1 MKSGQVIPLIN
12 WLVQGFI
19 KRRALNEER
28 TYPKQSP
35 ETFYKK
41 GVLQN
46 FIKLTEK
53 HMYISESLQIY
64 QKAAPTQ
71 VFSCEICEIFKNT
84 YFEEHVRTTSSV
96 SESPF
101 QKPCGL

>member
-1 MKSGQVIPLIN
+1 MQ
-12 WLVQGFI
+12 
-19 KRRALNEER
+19 ALNEEC
-28 TYPKQSP
+28 TPPKQSP

-53 HMYISESLQIY
+53 YMYISESLQIY
-64 QKAAPTQ
+64 QKEVPTQ
-71 VFSCEICEIFKNT
+71 VFSCEICEIFKNI
-84 YFEEHVRTTSSV
+84 YFEEHMRTTSSV

-101 QKPCGL
+101 QKPYGL